1 MCPRLCNLPPSAQAP
16 VCHVAQSVTCC
27 GPRTGLHAGRAAN
40 RDCCGPTPPVAG
52 FFRGG
57 SGGGTRKSGR
67 CPSLQSEPVVNAGMA
82 MWRHMTLVLTAA
94 RRSSVVCVST
104 PVQALTELR
113 PLYDTWRCSIGSG
126 SLAGC
131 LHAVLAS
138 QRCCQT
144 RSSTGETAK
153 NSCGVAR
160 GTSVTSNRALAMF
173 DGCRHRRKTGDE
185 GRRWPQTLAGEGLGA
200 ENLGGWDAAGGLQH
214 STAEWGALRRLGAAP
229 GMSTFNLAREGLPAE
244 RVHKH
249 GLLAHPLESETTR
262 HHLPSLPLQP
272 LPLNYSAPR
281 TSHRF
286 PVMGTPFPKAS
297 GFETALAFPFSPRPP
312 PIFIPALITDAAA
325 VDSTLCPRTAA
336 AAEALASPTAPT
348 RSLPTPTTD
357 VDAADAAA
365 ASTAA
370 DLRRQECGRRR
381 RHRVPPNTCH
391 RCGRP

>member
-1 MCPRLCNLPPSAQAP
+1 L
-16 VCHVAQSVTCC
+16 
-27 GPRTGLHAGRAAN
+27 
-40 RDCCGPTPPVAG
+40 
-52 FFRGG
+52 
-57 SGGGTRKSGR
+57 
-67 CPSLQSEPVVNAGMA
+67 SEPVVNAGMA

-94 RRSSVVCVST
+94 RRSSGVCVST
-104 PVQALTELR
+104 PVQAPTELR
-113 PLYDTWRCSIGSG
+113 PLYDTSRCCIGSG

-138 QRCCQT
+138 QCCCQS

-153 NSCGVAR
+153 NSGGVAR
-160 GTSVTSNRALAMF
+160 GTSVTSNRALALSY
-173 DGCRHRRKTGDE
+173 DCRHGRKTGSE
-185 GRRWPQTLAGEGLGA
+185 GRRWPQTLAGEGLRA
-200 ENLGGWDAAGGLQH
+200 ENLGGWDAAGGLQR
-214 STAEWGALRRLGAAP
+214 STAEWGALRLLGAAP
-229 GMSTFNLAREGLPAE
+229 GMRRFNLAREGLPAE

-249 GLLAHPLESETTR
+249 GQLAHPLQTETTR
-262 HHLPSLPLQP
+262 NHLPSLPLQP

-297 GFETALAFPFSPRPP
+297 GFETALASPFSPRPP

-325 VDSTLCPRTAA
+325 VDSTLCPPTAA
-336 AAEALASPTAPT
+336 AAEALASATAPT
-348 RSLPTPTTD
+348 RSLPTPTMD

-370 DLRRQECGRRR
+370 DLRRQECRRRR
-381 RHRVPPNTCH
+381 RHRVPPNTRH